1 MWKKGWRDGIWPN
14 LDQEWD
20 LVVVGGGI
28 TGAGVFHEAAALGLK
43 VLQVEGHDFSFGTS
57 SRSSKLVHGGFR
69 YLYNRQYQVTF
80 ESVQQ
85 REALLRQAAGLVTP
99 LAFNLPNFAAY
110 HFPGWMLRSGLAMY
124 DLMSPKWDHQN
135 LSTEETLRR
144 FPGLR
149 TDGLLRGYR
158 YKDAVLDDS
167 RLVLRVIK
175 EGVALGG
182 VALNYARVENLLR
195 DSKGH
200 VCGVALRDVSGLNE
214 RSAEVKARVVVNA
227 TGPWTDDLRA
237 ELNAPPRMRKLRG
250 SHLIL
255 SHSRLHVKEAITLFH
270 PKDRRAMF
278 LLPWEGATMV
288 GTTDID
294 HDPALERGY
303 DETFASRDEMAYMLE
318 ALDFLFPGLQLNQSD
333 IISSFSGL
341 RPIINTGAS
350 TPSKESRAHQ
360 IWDEDGLITITGGK
374 LTTFRLMARQ
384 TLKAALVSIDS
395 KVKIPR
401 KTRLLTPV
409 DRLPVETVST
419 ETLAYLRG
427 RYGLETSLLLGA
439 AQSNDLQPIGALPN
453 LWAELRWAARAEGVI
468 HLDDLLLRRVRLGM
482 LLPQGGSGVKKRIR
496 TIIQQE
502 TGWSDARWE
511 VEEAAYSQTW
521 KKYYS
526 PHPG

>member
-1 MWKKGWRDGIWPN
+1 
-14 LDQEWD
+14 
-20 LVVVGGGI
+20 
-28 TGAGVFHEAAALGLK
+28 
-43 VLQVEGHDFSFGTS
+43 
-57 SRSSKLVHGGFR
+57 
-69 YLYNRQYQVTF
+69 
-80 ESVQQ
+80 
-85 REALLRQAAGLVTP
+85 
-99 LAFNLPNFAAY
+99 
-110 HFPGWMLRSGLAMY
+110 
-124 DLMSPKWDHQN
+124 
-135 LSTEETLRR
+135 
-144 FPGLR
+144 
-149 TDGLLRGYR
+149 
-158 YKDAVLDDS
+158 
-167 RLVLRVIK
+167 
-175 EGVALGG
+175 
-182 VALNYARVENLLR
+182 
-195 DSKGH
+195 
-200 VCGVALRDVSGLNE
+200 
-214 RSAEVKARVVVNA
+214 
-227 TGPWTDDLRA
+227 
-237 ELNAPPRMRKLRG
+237 MRKLRG